1 MCDCRTRID
10 ADLKDRNARLAFGF
24 TFSDGKMELAPPM
37 IMLEKLNPRGKK
49 PPTLLATFCPF
60 CGTKFE

>member
-10 ADLKDRNARLAFGF
+10 ADLKYRNARLAFGF
-24 TFSDGKMELAPPM
+24 WFGDGKMELAPPM
-37 IMLEKLNPRGKK
+37 ITLEKLNPRGKK
-49 PPTLLATFCPF
+49 PPMLLATFCPF